1 MIKREKRLETKGNN
15 YHFRV
20 AKAKEM
26 EYYDFNKNSL
36 QEQSCD
42 YYRNL
47 PDEKIEEKRE
57 YARNRHKNSFDE
69 KKENIW
75 EVAIKQEN

>member
-1 MIKREKRLETKGNN
+1 
-15 YHFRV
+15 
-20 AKAKEM
+20 M
-26 EYYDFNKNSL
+26 EYYDCNKNSL

-69 KKENIW
+69 KKISE
-75 EVAIKQEN
+75 KLL